1 MTKLSKYRSQFR
13 WRVDPRKSDVRAP
26 DTIANEGRRFNVKTE
41 REKQTEGPEAELR
54 VVFGTCVGVGGGQSW
69 KMGISFG

>member
-26 DTIANEGRRFNVKTE
+26 DTIANEGRRFN
-41 REKQTEGPEAELR
+41 KQTEGPEAELR